1 MVLASVELIWSKQAA
16 TGKFAAPGLT
26 GTANW

>member
-1 MVLASVELIWSKQAA
+1 LKGCNLFARKKAA

-26 GTANW
+26 GATNW